1 MASTRWITGKPMG
14 GTGTVASR
22 HLVTDLPPAHRFGL
36 GLTKQATRT
45 GGSGENGA
53 MRSKGLV
60 GGGSG

>member
-22 HLVTDLPPAHRFGL
+22 HFVAALPPVQRFDL
-36 GLTKQATRT
+36 GLAEQGTQT